1 MLFSRVGVNEPVL
14 TGKEEEHVNNFN
26 FNEYK
31 KFMKDIKN
39 EYPHLSISAQQQLA
53 IERCAKLNEDRQSQD
68 SHASSPPKFSM
79 PNILGDVMAKLHFN
93 LSSEENGIVDDHP
106 TNDDGNVKRTI
117 QARPSGRFALSI
129 TDQKMLQE
137 FDCSDSDNDDV
148 DDSSLAADS
157 LTNSLQN
164 IETTSFMFE
173 KQPQH
178 RPRGR
183 DVNNMSV
190 RCSRRL
196 SGLSALSDV
205 DENEIEELND
215 SDPDIIGEDEKINNQ
230 SAYVEE
236 VTAEAQCSQG
246 GIKKDN
252 VPIRPVDT
260 CNQAKTDN
268 N

>member
-14 TGKEEEHVNNFN
+14 AKEEEQINNFN

-53 IERCAKLNEDRQSQD
+53 IERCAKVNEDRQSH
-68 SHASSPPKFSM
+68 SHSSSPPKFSM

-93 LSSEENGIVDDHP
+93 LASEENVNVDDHP
-106 TNDDGNVKRTI
+106 TNDDDNVKRTI
-117 QARPSGRFALSI
+117 QARPSGFALSI

-148 DDSSLAADS
+148 DGSSLAADS

-205 DENEIEELND
+205 NEDEIEELND
-215 SDPDIIGEDEKINNQ
+215 SDPDIIGEDDKINNQ
-230 SAYVEE
+230 SACVEE
-236 VTAEAQCSQG
+236 VG
-246 GIKKDN
+246 GINKKEDN
-252 VPIRPVDT
+252 VPISPVNKERGT
-260 CNQAKTDN
+260 HS
-268 N
+268 

>member
-1 MLFSRVGVNEPVL
+1 MVIHQN
-14 TGKEEEHVNNFN
+14 
-26 FNEYK
+26 
-31 KFMKDIKN
+31 
-39 EYPHLSISAQQQLA
+39 
-53 IERCAKLNEDRQSQD
+53 
-68 SHASSPPKFSM
+68 
-79 PNILGDVMAKLHFN
+79 
-93 LSSEENGIVDDHP
+93 
-106 TNDDGNVKRTI
+106 NDDGKRTI

-164 IETTSFMFE
+164 IETTSFMLE
-173 KQPQH
+173 KQPQS

-205 DENEIEELND
+205 NEDEIEKLND
-215 SDPDIIGEDEKINNQ
+215 SDIIGEDDKINNQ
-230 SAYVEE
+230 SANIEE
-236 VTAEAQCSQG
+236 VPVVAQVD
-246 GIKKDN
+246 KKDLS
-252 VPIRPVDT
+252 V
-260 CNQAKTDN
+260 Q
-268 N
+268 